1 MWRHLRMCV
10 GVWVGVCMCV
20 RVASFAQ
27 HVTKFEEGYPQHVQ
41 WRAVCMVVQKSE
53 SPLPQGVRTPFKA

>member
-1 MWRHLRMCV
+1 
-10 GVWVGVCMCV
+10 MCV